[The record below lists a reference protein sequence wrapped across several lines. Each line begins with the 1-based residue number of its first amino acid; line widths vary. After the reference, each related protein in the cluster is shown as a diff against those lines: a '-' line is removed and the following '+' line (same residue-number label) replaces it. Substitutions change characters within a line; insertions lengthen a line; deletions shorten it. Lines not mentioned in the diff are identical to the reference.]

1 MSLSP
6 QFGSLIPSQS
16 QEILNSNYLQF
27 NGGAGAG
34 DTNSSLNSIYQKFMN
49 KK

>member
-6 QFGSLIPSQS
+6 QFGSLVPSQS

-34 DTNSSLNSIYQKFMN
+34 DTNTFAQQYFTRNL
-49 KK
+49 